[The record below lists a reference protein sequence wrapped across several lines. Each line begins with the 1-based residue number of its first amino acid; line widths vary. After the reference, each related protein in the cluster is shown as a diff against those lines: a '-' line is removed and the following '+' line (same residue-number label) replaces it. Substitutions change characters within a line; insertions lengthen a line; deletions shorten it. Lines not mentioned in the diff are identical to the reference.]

1 MDFLEELLIL
11 NNLFKLNEIA
21 DDLKLEGVE
30 RDEFIK
36 KYNKSNNRLF
46 TPCKKYM
53 IDEYK
58 ASVEKYERR
67 SSAS

>member
-11 NNLFKLNEIA
+11 NNIFKLNEIA
-21 DDLKLEGVE
+21 DDRKLEGVE
-30 RDEFIK
+30 REEFIK

-53 IDEYK
+53 IDDYK
-58 ASVEKYERR
+58 SEVEKYE
-67 SSAS
+67 

>member
-1 MDFLEELLIL
+1 MDFLEELLII
-11 NNLFKLNEIA
+11 NNLYTLNQIA
-21 DDLKLEGVE
+21 SDRKLEGME
-30 RDEFIK
+30 REEFIK

-58 ASVEKYERR
+58 ETVDKYE
-67 SSAS
+67 SSNGV

>member
-11 NNLFKLNEIA
+11 NNIFKLNEIA
-21 DDLKLEGVE
+21 DDRKLEGIE
-30 RDEFIK
+30 REEFIK

-46 TPCKKYM
+46 QKCNKYM

-58 ASVEKYERR
+58 EIVEKYERK
-67 SSAS
+67 SSAA

>member
-1 MDFLEELLIL
+1 MDFLEELLII
-11 NNLFKLNEIA
+11 NNLYTLNQIA
-21 DDLKLEGVE
+21 SDRKLEGME
-30 RDEFIK
+30 REGFIQ

-58 ASVEKYERR
+58 ETVDKYE
-67 SSAS
+67 SSNGV

>member
-11 NNLFKLNEIA
+11 NNLYTLNQIA
-21 DDLKLEGVE
+21 SDRKLEGME
-30 RDEFIK
+30 REEFIK

-58 ASVEKYERR
+58 ETVDK
-67 SSAS
+67 

>member
-1 MDFLEELLIL
+1 MDFLEELLII
-11 NNLFKLNEIA
+11 NNLYTLNQIA
-21 DDLKLEGVE
+21 
-30 RDEFIK
+30 DEFIQ

-58 ASVEKYERR
+58 ESVEKYER
-67 SSAS
+67 SNAA

>member
-21 DDLKLEGVE
+21 DDRKLEGVE
-30 RDEFIK
+30 REEFIK

-58 ASVEKYERR
+58 SSVEKYER
-67 SSAS
+67 SK

>member
-1 MDFLEELLIL
+1 L
-11 NNLFKLNEIA
+11 NQIA
-21 DDLKLEGVE
+21 SDRKLEGME
-30 RDEFIK
+30 SEEFIQ

-58 ASVEKYERR
+58 ESVDKYE
-67 SSAS
+67 SSNGV